1 MKDQIK
7 LLEKEAKVLE
17 PHPTERSL
25 WQRKTE
31 QYAFK
36 FLDQLSNSKTYVQS
50 SNEGKGLENHP
61 IQDTPISIEEV
72 LTILEENVD
81 SPGLNPA
88 SGGHLGY
95 IPGGGIFPT
104 ALGDYLAA
112 ITNRYA
118 GIYFGGPGAVRMEN
132 LLIQWM
138 CSIMGYPK
146 SASGNLSSGGSIGN
160 LIAIVT
166 ARDFK
171 KITSQNI
178 PNSVIYLTSQVHHC
192 VQKAIRISGLN
203 EIHTTYIPVDKDF
216 KMDMNVLRQQIQEDI
231 NAGKNPF
238 LLIGSAGTTDVG
250 AVDPLEEMA
259 DIAKEFNLWFHVD
272 AAYGGFFIL
281 TEEGKKKLKGIEK
294 SDSLVIDPHKGL
306 FLSYG
311 LGTVLIKN
319 VKAQQDAH
327 FYQANYMQDAVVN
340 QDALSPADLSPELT
354 KHFRGLRM
362 WLPLQLFG
370 VAPFKAALSEK
381 LLLTQYFYKKIQ
393 ALGFEVGPFPEL
405 SVMIYRYI
413 PQDGDANDFNAK
425 LIQHVHKDGRV
436 FLSSTTIEGVYWLR
450 IAVLAFRTHLDT
462 IDLCL
467 KVLSEGID
475 LLKKEVV
482 SEVVDKVIGD

>member
-1 MKDQIK
+1 MNDKIK
-7 LLEKEAKVLE
+7 KLEKQARILE
-17 PHPTERSL
+17 PNPTERSH
-25 WQRKTE
+25 WQRMTE
-31 QYAFK
+31 KYAFE
-36 FLDQLSNSKTYVQS
+36 FLDQLPHTKTYIQS
-50 SNEGKGLENHP
+50 ENNGKDLAKHP
-61 IQDTPISIEEV
+61 IKDTPISIEEV
-72 LTILEENVD
+72 LKILEKNVD
-81 SPGLNPA
+81 TPGLNPA

-112 ITNRYA
+112 VTNRYA

-132 LLIQWM
+132 ILIQWM
-138 CSIMGYPK
+138 CSIMGYP
-146 SASGNLSSGGSIGN
+146 STASGNLSSGGSIGN

-171 KITSQNI
+171 KIRSQDI

-192 VQKAIRISGLN
+192 VQKAIRIAGLH
-203 EIHTTYIPVDKDF
+203 EAQTIYIPVDENF
-216 KMDMNVLRQQIQEDI
+216 KMDMVFLRQQIQKDLK
-231 NAGKNPF
+231 AGRKPF

-259 DIAKEFNLWFHVD
+259 DIATENDLWFHVD

-281 TEEGKKKLKGIEK
+281 TEEGKTKLKGIER

-327 FYQANYMQDAVVN
+327 FYQANYMQDAILD
-340 QDALSPADLSPELT
+340 QEELSPADLSPELT

-370 VAPFKAALSEK
+370 VAPFKAALAEK

-393 ALGFEVGPFPEL
+393 ALDFEVGPFPEL
-405 SVMIYRYI
+405 SVMIYRYV
-413 PQDGDANDFNAK
+413 PENGDANAFNAK

-436 FLSSTTIEGVYWLR
+436 FLSSTTIDGVYWLR
-450 IAVLAFRTHLDT
+450 IAILAFRTHMKT

-467 KVLSEGID
+467 QVLQEGVIF
-475 LLKKEVV
+475 LKEEIKM
-482 SEVVDKVIGD
+482 K